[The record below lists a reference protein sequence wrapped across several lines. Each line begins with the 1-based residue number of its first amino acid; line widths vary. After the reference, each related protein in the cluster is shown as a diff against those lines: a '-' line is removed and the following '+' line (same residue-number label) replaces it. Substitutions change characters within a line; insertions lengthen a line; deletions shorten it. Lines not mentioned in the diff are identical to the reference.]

1 MWVALHLKNL
11 VGSEPSD
18 LYLLYL
24 WVWEVEAQKGSLT
37 NPFTSMLRKF
47 CQTAGVLPSN
57 QPIFL
62 VPYRPYY
69 SSLAQEIQ
77 KKTTSRHH
85 WSARELGQNKYI
97 T

>member
-1 MWVALHLKNL
+1 MDQN
-11 VGSEPSD
+11 SYD
-18 LYLLYL
+18 IFDD
-24 WVWEVEAQKGSLT
+24 WEVEAQKGFLT

-47 CQTAGVLPSN
+47 CPAA

-85 WSARELGQNKYI
+85 WTTRELSQNKYI
-97 T
+97 N